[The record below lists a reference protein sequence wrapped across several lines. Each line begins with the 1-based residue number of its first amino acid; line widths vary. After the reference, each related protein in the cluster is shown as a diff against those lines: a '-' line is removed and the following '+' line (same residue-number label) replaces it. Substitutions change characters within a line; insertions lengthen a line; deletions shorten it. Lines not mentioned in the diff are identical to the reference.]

1 MPKRLRGAGCR
12 AEIIFITSHFECM
25 AEGYEVD
32 ALHYLVKPVPAE
44 KLRAVLDRAAA
55 RLAVEPPSVV
65 IACEEGNVKLYE
77 SELLYAESFLHDLV
91 LHTTGPD
98 YRIRESISAFAGR
111 LSADF
116 FRTHRSYLV
125 NLKAVVRIG
134 RTSVLLR
141 GGAEV
146 PLARGSMTPSTGRSL
161 TETEDRRNRGNAML
175 KRTYLRL
182 VEMQEEQA
190 RQHLEEVRS
199 IHNEMRGYKHDFH
212 HHLQALKGQLEAGQ
226 VERAIAY
233 LEQLD
238 RSLQTVDTL
247 LKTGNVTVD
256 AILSA
261 KLAQARAAGI
271 AVTAEANLPP
281 ELSLTDLELSI
292 VIGNLLD
299 NAIEG
304 CRSAAGE
311 KFLRLSLRMKGDM
324 LYFYLLNS
332 AGKKQK
338 KVGSL
343 FRTGKTGAH
352 GFGLHR
358 AEAIVKQHGGWVK
371 YNSEDGAFTSEFLVP
386 AAC

>member
-1 MPKRLRGAGCR
+1 MLR
-12 AEIIFITSHFECM
+12 TT
-25 AEGYEVD
+25 
-32 ALHYLVKPVPAE
+32 
-44 KLRAVLDRAAA
+44 DR
-55 RLAVEPPSVV
+55 RLA
-65 IACEEGNVKLYE
+65 AL
-77 SELLYAESFLHDLV
+77 
-91 LHTTGPD
+91 
-98 YRIRESISAFAGR
+98 
-111 LSADF
+111 
-116 FRTHRSYLV
+116 
-125 NLKAVVRIG
+125 
-134 RTSVLLR
+134 
-141 GGAEV
+141 
-146 PLARGSMTPSTGRSL
+146 
-161 TETEDRRNRGNAML
+161 
-175 KRTYLRL
+175 
-182 VEMQEEQA
+182 QEEQA
-190 RQHLEEVRS
+190 RRHLDEVRS
-199 IHNEMRGYKHDFH
+199 VQRELRGFKHDLR
-212 HHLQALKGQLEAGQ
+212 HHLQAIRGQLEAGQ
-226 VERAIAY
+226 IDRAMAY
-233 LEQLD
+233 LDELD
-238 RSLQTVDTL
+238 RSLQRVDTL

-304 CRSAAGE
+304 CRSAVGE

-358 AEAIVKQHGGWVK
+358 AETIVKQHGGWVK

>member
-1 MPKRLRGAGCR
+1 MQDIVVYISLDTAAQEKPTLLPLILSFEGESAYKEYSS
-12 AEIIFITSHFECM
+12 AE
-25 AEGYEVD
+25 AVAVD
-32 ALHYLVKPVPAE
+32 FPASSSLTAL
-44 KLRAVLDRAAA
+44 AA
-55 RLAVEPPSVV
+55 RALFDQ
-65 IACEEGNVKLYE
+65 VKLE
-77 SELLYAESFLHDLV
+77 SCPGRIKKVAVYGVASDAQPSAVTAALDTLRETQDEWYFLLPTAAN
-91 LHTTGPD
+91 TAM
-98 YRIRESISAFAGR
+98 ISA
-111 LSADF
+111 LSAWCSG
-116 FRTHRSYLV
+116 T
-125 NLKAVVRIG
+125 
-134 RTSVLLR
+134 VLS
-141 GGAEV
+141 
-146 PLARGSMTPSTGRSL
+146 LA
-161 TETEDRRNRGNAML
+161 
-175 KRTYLRL
+175 
-182 VEMQEEQA
+182 
-190 RQHLEEVRS
+190 
-199 IHNEMRGYKHDFH
+199 
-212 HHLQALKGQLEAGQ
+212 QLEAGQ

>member
-1 MPKRLRGAGCR
+1 
-12 AEIIFITSHFECM
+12 
-25 AEGYEVD
+25 
-32 ALHYLVKPVPAE
+32 
-44 KLRAVLDRAAA
+44 
-55 RLAVEPPSVV
+55 
-65 IACEEGNVKLYE
+65 
-77 SELLYAESFLHDLV
+77 
-91 LHTTGPD
+91 
-98 YRIRESISAFAGR
+98 
-111 LSADF
+111 
-116 FRTHRSYLV
+116 
-125 NLKAVVRIG
+125 
-134 RTSVLLR
+134 
-141 GGAEV
+141 
-146 PLARGSMTPSTGRSL
+146 
-161 TETEDRRNRGNAML
+161 ML

-271 AVTAEANLPP
+271 AVTAETNLPP

-332 AGKKQK
+332 AGKKRK

-358 AEAIVKQHGGWVK
+358 AETIVKQHGGWVK

>member
-1 MPKRLRGAGCR
+1 
-12 AEIIFITSHFECM
+12 
-25 AEGYEVD
+25 
-32 ALHYLVKPVPAE
+32 
-44 KLRAVLDRAAA
+44 
-55 RLAVEPPSVV
+55 
-65 IACEEGNVKLYE
+65 
-77 SELLYAESFLHDLV
+77 
-91 LHTTGPD
+91 
-98 YRIRESISAFAGR
+98 
-111 LSADF
+111 
-116 FRTHRSYLV
+116 
-125 NLKAVVRIG
+125 
-134 RTSVLLR
+134 
-141 GGAEV
+141 
-146 PLARGSMTPSTGRSL
+146 
-161 TETEDRRNRGNAML
+161 ML

-212 HHLQALKGQLEAGQ
+212 HHLQALKGQLEA
-226 VERAIAY
+226 
-233 LEQLD
+233 
-238 RSLQTVDTL
+238 
-247 LKTGNVTVD
+247 
-256 AILSA
+256 
-261 KLAQARAAGI
+261 
-271 AVTAEANLPP
+271 
-281 ELSLTDLELSI
+281 LTDLELSI

-352 GFGLHR
+352 GFGLHL

>member
-1 MPKRLRGAGCR
+1 M
-12 AEIIFITSHFECM
+12 
-25 AEGYEVD
+25 
-32 ALHYLVKPVPAE
+32 
-44 KLRAVLDRAAA
+44 
-55 RLAVEPPSVV
+55 
-65 IACEEGNVKLYE
+65 KLYE

-226 VERAIAY
+226 VDRAIAY

-238 RSLQTVDTL
+238 RSLQD
-247 LKTGNVTVD
+247 
-256 AILSA
+256 
-261 KLAQARAAGI
+261 
-271 AVTAEANLPP
+271 
-281 ELSLTDLELSI
+281 
-292 VIGNLLD
+292 
-299 NAIEG
+299 
-304 CRSAAGE
+304 RSTPCS
-311 KFLRLSLRMKGDM
+311 R
-324 LYFYLLNS
+324 
-332 AGKKQK
+332 
-338 KVGSL
+338 
-343 FRTGKTGAH
+343 
-352 GFGLHR
+352 
-358 AEAIVKQHGGWVK
+358 
-371 YNSEDGAFTSEFLVP
+371 P
-386 AAC
+386 AM

>member
-1 MPKRLRGAGCR
+1 MNRSIIPLAVQLGCTAAVGGYLAVQLFRQRGWR
-12 AEIIFITSHFECM
+12 W
-25 AEGYEVD
+25 
-32 ALHYLVKPVPAE
+32 L
-44 KLRAVLDRAAA
+44 AAA
-55 RLAVEPPSVV
+55 LLLAAFGAAGALAGYGWLSLPVVCITAFLLVHLGDRLGTNRVSFRFAALFVLVQVGLCLLNQNGTAAQGSWTFSLLATAIFFLSENNQNFLRKSYEQSMMEYQNKVV
-65 IACEEGNVKLYE
+65 AKQV
-77 SELLYAESFLHDLV
+77 
-91 LHTTGPD
+91 
-98 YRIRESISAFAGR
+98 
-111 LSADF
+111 
-116 FRTHRSYLV
+116 
-125 NLKAVVRIG
+125 
-134 RTSVLLR
+134 
-141 GGAEV
+141 
-146 PLARGSMTPSTGRSL
+146 
-161 TETEDRRNRGNAML
+161 
-175 KRTYLRL
+175 
-182 VEMQEEQA
+182 
-190 RQHLEEVRS
+190 EEVQGLYMT
-199 IHNEMRGYKHDFH
+199 MRGWRHDYH
-212 HHLQALKGQLEAGQ
+212 NHLQALKGQLEAGQ
-226 VERAIAY
+226 VDRAIAY